1 MLGRA
6 LIHTPELLI
15 LDEPTAGVDVEQ
27 RHDLW
32 AYLKEMNERGKTIIL
47 TSHYLEEIQYLCND
61 IAIINHGKIVAEG
74 TKEEFMK
81 EGKSVEQTY
90 LEIIKAQN

>member
-6 LIHTPELLI
+6 LIHTPDLLI

-27 RHDLW
+27 RRDLW
-32 AYLKEMNERGKTIIL
+32 AYLKELNEQGKTIIL

-61 IAIINHGKIVAEG
+61 IAIINHGRIVAEG
-74 TKEEFMK
+74 TKKRFDCEVRE
-81 EGKSVEQTY
+81 Y
-90 LEIIKAQN
+90 